1 MLKLQA
7 ENLISTNIAH
17 GFLGRIGGASQ
28 GIYASLNCG
37 PGSNDNP
44 DDVTENRNRAVKA
57 LTGNS
62 SAALVTC
69 FQIHS
74 ADAVIVREAW
84 QATENPRADA
94 MVTGRSNIVL
104 GILTADC
111 APVLL
116 ADREARI
123 IGAAHVGWGGAFG
136 GVIESVVA
144 AMTKIGAQRERISAA
159 IGPCIGQGAYE
170 VGPEFEARFCATS
183 ASYSRFFEPSEKPD
197 HWQFALE
204 DFVALRLKEVGVQD
218 IASLSACT
226 YARESDFFSYRRAT
240 HRSEPDYGRQLSG
253 ISLTS

>member
-7 ENLISTNIAH
+7 DNLKSTNIAH

-44 DDVTENRNRAVKA
+44 NDVMENRMRAAKA
-57 LTGNS
+57 LTGDFP
-62 SAALVTC
+62 AALVTC

-74 ADAVIVREAW
+74 AEAIIVRQAW
-84 QATENPRADA
+84 RANVPPKADA
-94 MVTGRSNIVL
+94 MVTDRSDVTL

-116 ADREARI
+116 ADREAHV
-123 IGAAHVGWGGAFG
+123 IGAAHAGWGGAFG
-136 GVIESVVA
+136 GIIESVVA
-144 AMTKIGAQRERISAA
+144 AMMELGARRERIAAA
-159 IGPCIGQGAYE
+159 IGPCISQGAYE
-170 VGPEFEARFCATS
+170 VGPEFEARFCAAS
-183 ASYSRFFEPSEKPD
+183 ASYSRFFAPSELCG

-204 DFVALRLKEVGVQD
+204 DFVAFRLEEAGVSD
-218 IASLSACT
+218 IALLSACT

-253 ISLTS
+253 ISLTI